1 MTIVDARE
9 ILKTIAPAQTL
20 KEEAK
25 LRRIY
30 EAIQTAIKTFDAL
43 ETIRAEVEE
52 IAAAA
57 RMREDT
63 EVTFTAGIIAGVI
76 DREIAKVEG
85 RG

>member
-1 MTIVDARE
+1 MTFQDIRRDLCAFVVSE
-9 ILKTIAPAQTL
+9 GAQGNL
-20 KEEAK
+20 D
-25 LRRIY
+25 IPV
-30 EAIQTAIKTFDAL
+30 EAISAASKALGAL
-43 ETIRAEVEE
+43 ETIRAEVAE

-85 RG
+85 NT

>member
-1 MTIVDARE
+1 MTFQDIRRDLCAFVLRE
-9 ILKTIAPAQTL
+9 GAQGNL
-20 KEEAK
+20 D
-25 LRRIY
+25 IPY
-30 EAIQTAIKTFDAL
+30 EAISAASKALGAL

-85 RG
+85 NT

>member
-1 MTIVDARE
+1 MTFQDI
-9 ILKTIAPAQTL
+9 
-20 KEEAK
+20 
-25 LRRIY
+25 RRDLCAFVIGEGTQGNLDIPV
-30 EAIQTAIKTFDAL
+30 EAISAATKALGAL
-43 ETIRAEVEE
+43 ETIRDAVAE

-85 RG
+85 NT